1 MVCYATEHKMN
12 IEQWKEKEM
21 EAKFKTEGRKNL
33 YKKVLIEVAAQHPLV
48 DGKFPGEEYAK
59 RLGIAYG
66 LMNEDVYI
74 YLPGSL
80 HIPDKITL
88 SEAGRECLLKLG
100 ISEKRIITTDDEVYN
115 STDECKVA
123 FRILIENDF
132 AEIICVCS
140 PAQLMRKVL
149 SYISFGVYPSFRIA
163 SCDELFHSYVEE
175 ATRNIPILLHGDKEL
190 EREKKGYVK
199 SVNQKIYKV

>member
-1 MVCYATEHKMN
+1 MN

-33 YKKVLIEVAAQHPLV
+33 YKKVLIEVAAQHPLRE
-48 DGKFPGEEYAK
+48 GKFPGEEYTK
-59 RLGIAYG
+59 RLDIAYE
-66 LMNEDVYI
+66 LMSEDVYI

-80 HIPDKITL
+80 HTPDEIPL
-88 SEAGRECLLKLG
+88 SEAGKEYLLKLG
-100 ISEKRIITTDDEVYN
+100 VPKERIITTDDEVYN

-123 FRILIENDF
+123 SRVLIDNDF

-140 PAQLMRKVL
+140 PAQLMRKAL

-175 ATRNIPILLHGDKEL
+175 ATRNIPILIHGDVEF
-190 EREKKGYVK
+190 EREKERLREERKPK
-199 SVNQKIYKV
+199 NYKV